1 MPTFCDIYLGA
12 CRNFFLFIFYAF
24 TENFTKYL
32 IRNQNNRKNIKN
44 PLIFPKLRYL
54 SLALRV

>member
-32 IRNQNNRKNIKN
+32 ITIKKNRKIIKN
-44 PLIFPKLRYL
+44 P
-54 SLALRV
+54 

>member
-24 TENFTKYL
+24 AENFTKYL